1 MKLLEVHTDDE
12 LNFNEH
18 VNKICKSAGN
28 QLNALTQLKS
38 FLGLKEKK
46 GFSQLSH
53 KNLLDRIESLHKQA
67 LRFWQKDYV
76 KK

>member
-53 KNLLDRIESLHKQA
+53 KN
-67 LRFWQKDYV
+67 
-76 KK
+76 